1 MKSSAI
7 LSVRGTRNYGIDLL
21 RIVSMFMVVL
31 LHTLGQGGILKS
43 TVPLTAQYEIS
54 WFLEIAALCAVNCYA
69 LISGYVGYGSKFK
82 YTNIVIIWLQVVFY
96 NFIIT
101 LIYSFILPNVTSERL
116 WGAIFPVTN
125 RAYWYFTAYFCL
137 YFLTPIINTAIK
149 HLTENRLKAISLS
162 IILIFTVIPL
172 FAKADL
178 FFTNDGYSAFWL
190 VILYFLGG
198 VIKKCRILEN
208 IRIRWLLLMYL
219 GVILITWLHKLW
231 ADCHNMFSPNEPK
244 MKQIFVEYTSPTI
257 LFAAIFLLVA
267 FSKLKINKNKSTAK
281 FIKRVSPLS
290 FGVYLI
296 HVQYYVWRQL
306 FENAFSYYA
315 EFNAVALIFSVLGT
329 VIAIYTVC
337 SVIDFLREKL
347 FGLLK
352 IKKGLN
358 RLEAKFLPNLWKDE
372 GKTMSN

>member
-1 MKSSAI
+1 MQSSETI
-7 LSVRGTRNYGIDLL
+7 SVKGTRNYGIDLL
-21 RIVSMFMVVL
+21 RIVSMLMVVL
-31 LHTLGQGGILKS
+31 LHILGQGGILKS
-43 TVPLTAQYEIS
+43 TVPITANYEVS

-82 YTNIVIIWLQVVFY
+82 YTNIVYIWIQVVFY
-96 NFIIT
+96 NFFIT

-125 RAYWYFTAYFCL
+125 RAYWYFTAYFCI

-149 HLTENRLKAISLS
+149 HLTENKLKAISLS
-162 IILIFTVIPL
+162 LILIFTVIPL

-178 FFTNDGYSAFWL
+178 FFTVDGYSAFWL

-198 VIKKCRILEN
+198 VIKKCRILEK

-231 ADCHNMFSPNEPK
+231 ADCHNMFSPNEPR

-267 FSKLKINKNKSTAK
+267 FSKLKMNKRAIK
-281 FIKRVSPLS
+281 FIKWSAPLS

-296 HVQYYVWRQL
+296 HVQGYIWRQL
-306 FENAFSYYA
+306 FKNAFAYYA
-315 EFNAVALIFSVLGT
+315 EFNWIALVFSVLGT
-329 VIAIYTVC
+329 AIAIYIVC
-337 SVIDFLREKL
+337 SLIDFLREKL

>member
-1 MKSSAI
+1 MQSSETI
-7 LSVRGTRNYGIDLL
+7 SVKGTRNYGIDLL
-21 RIVSMFMVVL
+21 RIVSMLMVVL
-31 LHTLGQGGILKS
+31 LHILGQGGILKS
-43 TVPLTAQYEIS
+43 TVPITANYEVS

-82 YTNIVIIWLQVVFY
+82 YTNIVYIWIQVVFY
-96 NFIIT
+96 NFFIT

-125 RAYWYFTAYFCL
+125 RAYWYFTAYFCI

-149 HLTENRLKAISLS
+149 HLTENKLKAVSLS
-162 IILIFTVIPL
+162 LIIIFTVIPL

-178 FFTNDGYSAFWL
+178 FFTVDGYSAFWL

-198 VIKKCRILEN
+198 VIKKCRILEK

-231 ADCHNMFSPNEPK
+231 ADCHNMFSPNEPR

-267 FSKLKINKNKSTAK
+267 FSKLKMNKRAIK
-281 FIKRVSPLS
+281 FIKWSAPLS

-296 HVQYYVWRQL
+296 HVQGYIWRQL
-306 FENAFSYYA
+306 FKNAFAYYA
-315 EFNAVALIFSVLGT
+315 EFNWIALVFSVLGT
-329 VIAIYTVC
+329 AIAIYIVC
-337 SVIDFLREKL
+337 SLIDFLREKL

>member
-1 MKSSAI
+1 MQSSETI
-7 LSVRGTRNYGIDLL
+7 SVKGTRNYGIDLL
-21 RIVSMFMVVL
+21 RIVSMLMVVL
-31 LHTLGQGGILKS
+31 LHILGQGGILKS
-43 TVPLTAQYEIS
+43 TVPITANYEVS

-82 YTNIVIIWLQVVFY
+82 YTNIVYIWIQVVFY
-96 NFIIT
+96 NFFIT

-125 RAYWYFTAYFCL
+125 RAYWYFTAYFCI

-149 HLTENRLKAISLS
+149 HLTENKLKAISLS
-162 IILIFTVIPL
+162 LILIFTVIPL

-178 FFTNDGYSAFWL
+178 FFTVDGYSAFWL

-198 VIKKCRILEN
+198 VIKKCRILEK

-231 ADCHNMFSPNEPK
+231 ADCHNMFSPNEPR

-267 FSKLKINKNKSTAK
+267 FSKLKMNKRAIK
-281 FIKRVSPLS
+281 FIKWSAPLS

-296 HVQYYVWRQL
+296 HVQGYIWRQL
-306 FENAFSYYA
+306 FKNAFAYYA
-315 EFNAVALIFSVLGT
+315 EFNWIALVFSVLGT
-329 VIAIYTVC
+329 AIAIYIVC
-337 SVIDFLREKL
+337 SLIDFLREKL

-372 GKTMSN
+372 GKTLSN

>member
-1 MKSSAI
+1 MQSSETI
-7 LSVRGTRNYGIDLL
+7 SVKGTRNYGIDLL
-21 RIVSMFMVVL
+21 RIVSMLMVVL
-31 LHTLGQGGILKS
+31 LHILGQGGILKS
-43 TVPLTAQYEIS
+43 TVPITANYEVS

-82 YTNIVIIWLQVVFY
+82 YTNIVYIWIQVVFY
-96 NFIIT
+96 NFFIT

-125 RAYWYFTAYFCL
+125 RAYWYFTAYFCI

-149 HLTENRLKAISLS
+149 HLTENKLKAISLS
-162 IILIFTVIPL
+162 LILIFTVIPL

-178 FFTNDGYSAFWL
+178 FFTVDGYSAFWL

-306 FENAFSYYA
+306 FENAFAYYA

-347 FGLLK
+347 FELLK

-358 RLEAKFLPNLWKDE
+358 KLESKFLPNFWQE
-372 GKTMSN
+372 